1 MSLYQTY
8 VISFI
13 HLSDDRNRVFLDV
26 IMGFRT
32 FLFGLIVMAAP
43 SLVFALE
50 PLEAVQLN
58 VENGIRVLED
68 PQYQDDSRRPEQQE
82 LLWEIMQQT
91 YDFREFSRRVLG
103 SHWYKFST
111 RQRDEFVKIFSE
123 FLGKFYLGKL
133 QDRYNGQKI
142 SFLSQQMVGSSRA
155 VVEIEVSWKKLKIP
169 LTLRVTN
176 RSGQWKVYDLSALG
190 INAVSN
196 YRAQFKS
203 ILRKETPRQIIARLK
218 KKIADLDG
226 KS

>member
-1 MSLYQTY
+1 MRYK
-8 VISFI
+8 
-13 HLSDDRNRVFLDV
+13 
-26 IMGFRT
+26 T
-32 FLFGLIVMAAP
+32 FLLGLIILAAP
-43 SLVFALE
+43 SLLFALE
-50 PLEAVQLN
+50 PLEAVQQN

-68 PQYQDDSRRPEQQE
+68 PQYENGSRKQEQQE

-91 YDFREFSRRVLG
+91 YDFKEFSRKVLG

-111 RQRDEFVKIFSE
+111 RQRNEFVKVFSE

-142 SFLSQQMVGSSRA
+142 NFLSQQMISSSRA
-155 VVEIEVSWKKLKIP
+155 LVEIEVSWKKLKIP

-203 ILRKETPRQIIARLK
+203 ILRKETPKQIIARLK
-218 KKIADLDG
+218 KKVAELDG